1 MILENCS
8 YLRDARVGKEAKA
21 LKKKGHKV
29 SVISPEPSSL
39 PSYVLIEG
47 YMRSL
52 KCSRSAA
59 VTRPLAK
66 QRSAHNP

>member
-29 SVISPEPSSL
+29 SVISPEHGQLPVMCAHRGLYAQPKVQPLRRSYPSISETT
-39 PSYVLIEG
+39 I
-47 YMRSL
+47 
-52 KCSRSAA
+52 
-59 VTRPLAK
+59 RP
-66 QRSAHNP
+66 